1 MSITDR
7 SVLVVGGTG
16 FIGRALLGRLNY
28 HGFRTTA
35 LAFLDRGQAERLT
48 DFAGLNVLPAASS
61 ELTDLIASLSDQR
74 FDYIINLSSGGVRPE
89 DRSPAALEESN
100 SVFLVRLLE
109 AVAACAPR
117 LFVHAGSWSEY
128 APPQDRSPI
137 LEGHPLQFGTG
148 YGGAKSIAERN
159 GLACAV
165 GLGIPFVTL
174 RLFHVYGPGE
184 ADHRLTPYLMSSLT
198 AGCVADLSSGDQVR
212 DFLFVDDV
220 ADAFI
225 AALSSGRMIADS
237 AYNVCSGIPVS
248 VRHVSQMFCDTLG
261 CSHDMLRFGALPAR
275 PDEAPWVVGDGTLFE
290 KATGWR
296 PEHTLEQGLR
306 KTMSLSR
313 TEGGSNG

>member
-1 MSITDR
+1 MTVELS
-7 SVLVVGGTG
+7 
-16 FIGRALLGRLNY
+16 
-28 HGFRTTA
+28 TTA
-35 LAFLDRGQAERLT
+35 
-48 DFAGLNVLPAASS
+48 AG
-61 ELTDLIASLSDQR
+61 
-74 FDYIINLSSGGVRPE
+74 SG
-89 DRSPAALEESN
+89 
-100 SVFLVRLLE
+100 LVRERGCVLRVDGNAE
-109 AVAACAPR
+109 QPGNAHCAD
-117 LFVHAGSWSEY
+117 AKC
-128 APPQDRSPI
+128 I
-137 LEGHPLQFGTG
+137 LR
-148 YGGAKSIAERN
+148 ERN